1 MSEPPS
7 TAETEP
13 AGPVPPPLAAEAL
26 SKLYGPVE
34 VLKDVSLALRGGEI
48 HAIVGENG
56 AGKSTLIKILS
67 GAVRPTSGRLL
78 IDGDEARLSTPHDAL
93 ALGISVV
100 HQEFNYCRTLNVTEN
115 LFLGRGLPRNRFG
128 LIDWSTANRS
138 ATEAL
143 EELSVGVDVR
153 TPVGE
158 LSPATRKLVEITRA
172 LIHRSRVLILDEPTA
187 ALPAEESERLFDV
200 MRRLRRR
207 GVAIGY
213 VSHRLS
219 EVLSLADRITILR
232 DGRLIQTREA
242 QGDNVDAVVRLMV
255 GRPLSQEYPRRSQPP
270 DPAPVLTVRDLA
282 SDGHFAD
289 VTLDVS
295 SGEIL
300 GIAGLEG
307 SGRSELVQALSGD
320 LPCQLGQVTLEGRAV
335 PLGRSAFRMMQ
346 VGVAYVPPDRQ
357 HEGLHLAMD
366 VSQNVSLPL
375 LRSLGRG
382 PFLSRGK
389 EEGLTRDYVSQLD
402 IRTAGIHQLCGALS
416 GGNQQKVLLAKWL
429 ATKPRVLLL
438 DEPTRGVDVGAKS
451 EIHALIRRLATDG
464 MVVVLASTDI
474 SELLGMSDRVLVMR
488 AGRPAGVFDGRSSSQ
503 EEIGLAATATTK
515 AEPVA

>member
-1 MSEPPS
+1 MTELTRAVQSAPT
-7 TAETEP
+7 TA
-13 AGPVPPPLAAEAL
+13 ASPPLAAQAL
-26 SKLYGPVE
+26 SKFYGSAE
-34 VLKDVSLALRGGEI
+34 VLTDVSLELRAGEV
-48 HAIVGENG
+48 HAILGENG

-67 GAVRPTSGRLL
+67 GTVRATSGRLL
-78 IDGDEARLSTPHDAL
+78 IDGEEATLATPHQAL

-115 LFLGRGLPRNRFG
+115 LFLGRGLPRNRVG
-128 LIDWSTANRS
+128 LVDWSKADRS

-143 EELSVGVDVR
+143 GELSVAVDVR

-172 LIHRSRVLILDEPTA
+172 LINHSRVLILDEPTA

-200 MRRLRRR
+200 MRRLRER

-232 DGRLIQTREA
+232 DGHLIQTREA
-242 QGDNVDAVVRLMV
+242 QGDNVDSIVRLMV
-255 GRPLSQEYPRRSQPP
+255 GRPLSQEYPSRSLPP
-270 DPAPVLTVRDLA
+270 DPTPVLTVRDLS
-282 SDGHFAD
+282 SDGHFAE
-289 VTLDVS
+289 VTLEVS
-295 SGEIL
+295 AGEIF
-300 GIAGLEG
+300 GVAGLEG
-307 SGRSELVQALSGD
+307 SGRSELLRALSGD
-320 LPCQLGQVTLEGRAV
+320 LTCEQGYMTLDGRPV
-335 PLGRSAFRMMQ
+335 DLGRSVFRMMQ
-346 VGVAYVPPDRQ
+346 RGIAYVPPDRQ
-357 HEGLHLAMD
+357 HEGLHLTLD

-382 PFLSRGK
+382 PFLSRGR
-389 EEGLTRDYVSQLD
+389 EEGLARKHVSQLD

-451 EIHALIRRLATDG
+451 EIHALMRSLAADG
-464 MVVVLASTDI
+464 MVIVLASSDI

-488 AGRPAGVFDGRSSSQ
+488 AGRPAGLFDARTTTQ
-503 EEIGLAATATTK
+503 EQIGFAATAATE
-515 AEPVA
+515 AAPAA